1 MMSLCDG
8 KVNKTYRVV
17 GVNGQG
23 KETRRLLELGIIA
36 GQPIKILNKS
46 SLKKVFLVEI
56 RGYLLSVRA
65 SILKLVQVA

>member
-17 GVNGQG
+17 CVNGQD

-46 SLKKVFLVEI
+46 SLKKVYLVEV

>member
-46 SLKKVFLVEI
+46 SLKKVFLVEV

>member
-8 KVNKTYRVV
+8 KVNKRYRVV

-46 SLKKVFLVEI
+46 SLKKVFLVEV

>member
-1 MMSLCDG
+1 MSLCDG

-46 SLKKVFLVEI
+46 SLKKVYLVEI
-56 RGYLLSVRA
+56 RGYLLSVKA

>member
-17 GVNGQG
+17 SVNGQG

-46 SLKKVFLVEI
+46 SLKKVYLVEI
-56 RGYLLSVRA
+56 RGYLLSVKA

>member
-23 KETRRLLELGIIA
+23 KEARRLLELGIIA

-46 SLKKVFLVEI
+46 SLKKVYVVEV

>member
-17 GVNGQG
+17 SVNGQG

-46 SLKKVFLVEI
+46 SLKKVYLVEI

>member
-23 KETRRLLELGIIA
+23 KEARRLLELGIIA

-46 SLKKVFLVEI
+46 SLKKVYLVEV
-56 RGYLLSVRA
+56 RGYLLSVKA

>member
-46 SLKKVFLVEI
+46 SLKKVYLVEV
-56 RGYLLSVRA
+56 RGYLLSVKA

>member
-17 GVNGQG
+17 GVNRQG

-46 SLKKVFLVEI
+46 SLKKVYLVEI
-56 RGYLLSVRA
+56 RGYLLSVKA

>member
-23 KETRRLLELGIIA
+23 KETRRLLELGILA

-46 SLKKVFLVEI
+46 SLKKVYLVEI
-56 RGYLLSVRA
+56 RGYLLSVKA

>member
-23 KETRRLLELGIIA
+23 KEARRLLELGIIA

-46 SLKKVFLVEI
+46 SLKKVYLVEI

>member
-1 MMSLCDG
+1 MSLCDG
-8 KVNKTYRVV
+8 KVNKIYRVV

-46 SLKKVFLVEI
+46 SLKKVYLVEI
-56 RGYLLSVRA
+56 RGYLLSVKA

>member
-23 KETRRLLELGIIA
+23 RETRRLLELGIIA

-46 SLKKVFLVEI
+46 SLKKVYLVEI
-56 RGYLLSVRA
+56 RGYLLSVKA

>member
-23 KETRRLLELGIIA
+23 KEARRLLELGIIA

-46 SLKKVFLVEI
+46 SLKKVFLVEV

>member
-8 KVNKTYRVV
+8 KVNKTSRVV
-17 GVNGQG
+17 GVNGQD

-46 SLKKVFLVEI
+46 SLKKVYLVEV

>member
-23 KETRRLLELGIIA
+23 RETRRLLELGIIA

-46 SLKKVFLVEI
+46 SLKKVYLVEV

-65 SILKLVQVA
+65 SILKLVKVA

>member
-23 KETRRLLELGIIA
+23 KEARRLLELGIIA

-56 RGYLLSVRA
+56 RGYLLSVKA

>member
-46 SLKKVFLVEI
+46 SLKKVYLVEV

>member
-36 GQPIKILNKS
+36 GQPIKIMNKS

>member
-23 KETRRLLELGIIA
+23 RETRRLLELGIIA

-46 SLKKVFLVEI
+46 SLKKVYLVEV

>member
-46 SLKKVFLVEI
+46 SLKKVYLVEI
-56 RGYLLSVRA
+56 RGYLLSVKA
-65 SILKLVQVA
+65 SILKLVQAA

>member
-23 KETRRLLELGIIA
+23 KEARRLLELGIIA

-46 SLKKVFLVEI
+46 SLKKVYLVEV

>member
-1 MMSLCDG
+1 MSLCDG

-46 SLKKVFLVEI
+46 SLKKVYLVEV

>member
-17 GVNGQG
+17 GVSGQG

-46 SLKKVFLVEI
+46 SLKKVYLVEI

>member
-46 SLKKVFLVEI
+46 SLKKVYLVEI

>member
-17 GVNGQG
+17 GVNGQC

-46 SLKKVFLVEI
+46 SLKKVYLVEI
-56 RGYLLSVRA
+56 RGYLLSVKA

>member
-46 SLKKVFLVEI
+46 SLKKVYLVEI
-56 RGYLLSVRA
+56 RGYLLSVKA

>member
-23 KETRRLLELGIIA
+23 RETRRLLELGIIA

-56 RGYLLSVRA
+56 RGYLLSVKA

>member
-46 SLKKVFLVEI
+46 SLKKVYLVEV
-56 RGYLLSVRA
+56 RGYLLSVRT

>member
-23 KETRRLLELGIIA
+23 KEARRLLELGIIA

-46 SLKKVFLVEI
+46 SLKKVYLVEI
-56 RGYLLSVRA
+56 RGYLLSVKA

>member
-17 GVNGQG
+17 GVNGKG
-23 KETRRLLELGIIA
+23 KETRRILELGIIA

-46 SLKKVFLVEI
+46 SLKKVYLVEI
-56 RGYLLSVRA
+56 RGYLLSVKA

>member
-23 KETRRLLELGIIA
+23 KEARRLLELGIIA